1 MWFTQISLRN
11 PVFATMVMLAL
22 MVLGAFSLQRL
33 QIDQF
38 PNIDFPVVVVTT
50 EYPGA
55 SPEIVESEVTQKV
68 EEAVNAVAGVLRE
81 CLPEQG
87 LVESVV
93 LAQGEVESAAALALC
108 NAVRGILPVASLG
121 ARAWAPH
128 PALAEL
134 QERVAMAY
142 PMFSEAGAAA

>member
-1 MWFTQISLRN
+1 MSRIRLSL
-11 PVFATMVMLAL
+11 
-22 MVLGAFSLQRL
+22 VLTIAIGLGPFQAMAQ
-33 QIDQF
+33 
-38 PNIDFPVVVVTT
+38 TT
-50 EYPGA
+50 SG
-55 SPEIVESEVTQKV
+55 T
-68 EEAVNAVAGVLRE
+68 
-81 CLPEQG
+81 
-87 LVESVV
+87 LVGVV